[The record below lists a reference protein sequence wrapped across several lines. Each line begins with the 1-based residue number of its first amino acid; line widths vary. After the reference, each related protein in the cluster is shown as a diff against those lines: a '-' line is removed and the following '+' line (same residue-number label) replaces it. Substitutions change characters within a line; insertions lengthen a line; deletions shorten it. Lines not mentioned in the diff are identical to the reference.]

1 MPSRPVG
8 LWARAATLEGL
19 PECRWRRCPG
29 GAHSRSGPGQSGR
42 IAILITRPPPSASF
56 NMALEIRCTPS
67 MSALHVAVVP
77 AGLPAIRLHDL
88 RHTNASLALEAGVE
102 MKVVSDR
109 LGHSQISVTADL
121 YTHVSRSLGNAA
133 AEQIAGVLRA
143 PSETVP
149 TAYLPQ
155 APKIDPSEDGEANA
169 NR

>member
-1 MPSRPVG
+1 MP
-8 LWARAATLEGL
+8 
-19 PECRWRRCPG
+19 
-29 GAHSRSGPGQSGR
+29 
-42 IAILITRPPPSASF
+42 AS
-56 NMALEIRCTPS
+56 
-67 MSALHVAVVP
+67 
-77 AGLPAIRLHDL
+77 
-88 RHTNASLALEAGVE
+88 LEAGVE

-149 TAYLPQ
+149 TASLPQ
-155 APKIDPSEDGEANA
+155 TPKIDPSEDGETNA